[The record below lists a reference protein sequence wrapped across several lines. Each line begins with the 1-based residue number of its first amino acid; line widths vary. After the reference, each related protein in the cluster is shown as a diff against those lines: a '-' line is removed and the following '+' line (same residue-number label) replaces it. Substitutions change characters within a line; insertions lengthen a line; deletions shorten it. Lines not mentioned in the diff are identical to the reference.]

1 MAATTERCPWCGSVI
16 SHAKFVQI
24 QDRVE
29 KEVAKRFNAQQQQL
43 ARERQLLEAERL
55 RMRREVDAAKQ
66 LAAKQRAKDLAE
78 MRAILQKDRDDAIL
92 RKEAQFARERESLQ
106 KKISEMS
113 RRIDKKSAG
122 ELAEGAELDL
132 YEELR
137 GAFPDDAIARVG
149 RGKAAGTIIHDVRYR
164 GKSVGKLLIDAKP
177 RNAWQHSFVTKLRQ
191 DQSELGADHAI
202 LATAV
207 FPSGRRELFIDSGV
221 LVVAPAR
228 VTVVVDILRKA
239 LISMY
244 AARVSDAE
252 RSDKLGR
259 LFKFMTSP
267 AFKRKLAE
275 AEALTGEALAI
286 DVEEKRVH
294 DNVWKKRGAVMSRLK
309 HVLREIDVNVSAIVE
324 AAEEDED
331 VPAEAELLTLRSP
344 SSRVH

>member
-16 SHAKFVQI
+16 SHAKFVEI

-29 KEVAKRFNAQQQQL
+29 KEVAKRFAAQQQQL
-43 ARERQLLEAERL
+43 ARERQTLEAERAKL
-55 RMRREVDAAKQ
+55 KREADAAKQ
-66 LAAKQRAKDLAE
+66 QAAKQQAKDLAE
-78 MRAILQKDRDDAIL
+78 MRAVLQKHLHDEIRK
-92 RKEAQFARERESLQ
+92 KEAQFARERETWQ
-106 KKISEMS
+106 KKIHEMN
-113 RRIDKKSAG
+113 RRIEKKSAG

-137 GAFPDDAIARVG
+137 AAFPDDAIARVG
-149 RGKAAGTIIHDVRYR
+149 RGKAAGTILHDVRYR
-164 GKSVGKLLIDAKP
+164 GKSAGKILVDAKP
-177 RNAWQHSFVTKLRQ
+177 RNAWQHAYVTKLRQ

-202 LATAV
+202 LATAA
-207 FPSGRRELFIDSGV
+207 FPSGRRELFVDSGV

-259 LFKFMTSP
+259 LFKFMTSA

-275 AEALTGEALAI
+275 AEALTGEALTI

-309 HVLREIDVNVSAIVE
+309 HVLRDIDVNVSAIVE
-324 AAEEDED
+324 AAEEEDD
-331 VPAEAELLTLRSP
+331 VPAEAELLALRSP

>member
-16 SHAKFVQI
+16 SHAKFVQV

-29 KEVAKRFNAQQQQL
+29 KEVAKRFAAQQLQL
-43 ARERQLLEAERL
+43 TRERQLLVTERAK
-55 RMRREVDAAKQ
+55 MKREVELAKQ
-66 LAAKQRAKDLAE
+66 QAEKQRAKDLSE
-78 MRAILQKDRDDAIL
+78 MRAILQKDRDDTIL
-92 RKEAQFARERESLQ
+92 KKEAQFARERESLQ
-106 KKISEMS
+106 KKISEMN
-113 RRIDKKSAG
+113 RRIGKKSAG

-137 GAFPDDAIARVG
+137 ASFPDDAIARIG
-149 RGKAAGTIIHDVRYR
+149 RGKAAGTILQDVRYR
-164 GKSVGKLLIDAKP
+164 GKSVGKVLVDAKP
-177 RNAWQHSFVTKLRQ
+177 RNAWQHAYVTKLRQ
-191 DQSELGADHAI
+191 DQSEIGADHAI
-202 LATAV
+202 LATAA
-207 FPSGRRELFIDSGV
+207 FPSGRRELFVDSGV

-228 VTVVVDILRKA
+228 VTVVIDILRKA
-239 LISMY
+239 LVAMY

-252 RSDKLGR
+252 RTDKLSR

-309 HVLREIDVNVSAIVE
+309 HVLRDIDVNVSAIVE
-324 AAEEDED
+324 AAEEDDD
-331 VPAEAELLTLRSP
+331 VPAEAELLALRSP